1 MIKMKKL
8 RMKKNHQIN
17 LSALNKVVTRCE
29 LNTTY
34 IKSSLLDSLDSKIQ
48 MTEKEFFE
56 WLAGFTD
63 AEGTFY
69 VGVSLNQKV
78 SFKYQIGL
86 HIDDRPVLEFIISRL
101 GFGKIYSHKNSVTL
115 VINKHEDIAKI
126 IDIFIKYPLQSTKWL
141 NFCDFT
147 RCFELISN
155 KVSDRIEVNNKI
167 IDIKNN
173 MNNSRTNFEL
183 PVAKTIH
190 ITKYWFLGFIEGEG
204 SFTVTKINKYQ
215 LFFSINQAGFNLPLM
230 VEIQN
235 FLQNLS
241 GTNGLYNNAFKVTAL
256 KTIESHHNLAYRIKI
271 SNSAYFR
278 DAFIPLVLS
287 LQ

>member
-1 MIKMKKL
+1 
-8 RMKKNHQIN
+8 
-17 LSALNKVVTRCE
+17 
-29 LNTTY
+29 
-34 IKSSLLDSLDSKIQ
+34 
-48 MTEKEFFE
+48 
-56 WLAGFTD
+56 
-63 AEGTFY
+63 
-69 VGVSLNQKV
+69 
-78 SFKYQIGL
+78 
-86 HIDDRPVLEFIISRL
+86 
-101 GFGKIYSHKNSVTL
+101 
-115 VINKHEDIAKI
+115 
-126 IDIFIKYPLQSTKWL
+126 
-141 NFCDFT
+141 
-147 RCFELISN
+147 
-155 KVSDRIEVNNKI
+155 
-167 IDIKNN
+167 

-183 PVAKTIH
+183 PVTKTIH

-241 GTNGLYNNAFKVTAL
+241 GTNGLYSNAFKVTAL

-278 DAFIPLVLS
+278 DAFITFLLS

>member
-1 MIKMKKL
+1 
-8 RMKKNHQIN
+8 MKKNNQIN
-17 LSALNKVVTRCE
+17 LSALDKVVARCE

-34 IKSSLLDSLDSKIQ
+34 IKSSLLDFLDPKIK

-69 VGVSLNQKV
+69 VGVSLNKKV

-115 VINKHEDIAKI
+115 VINKHEDITKI
-126 IDIFIKYPLQSTKWL
+126 IDIFTKYPLQSTKWL

-147 RCFELISN
+147 QCFELISN
-155 KVSDRIEVNNKI
+155 KVSDRLEVNNKI

-183 PVAKTIH
+183 PVTKTIH

-241 GTNGLYNNAFKVTAL
+241 GTNGLYSNAFKVTAL
-256 KTIESHHNLAYRIKI
+256 KTLESHHNLAYRIKI
-271 SNSAYFR
+271 S
-278 DAFIPLVLS
+278 
-287 LQ
+287 

>member
-1 MIKMKKL
+1 
-8 RMKKNHQIN
+8 MKKNYQITNQIN
-17 LSALNKVVTRCE
+17 LSALDKVVARCE
-29 LNTTY
+29 LLNMTHT
-34 IKSSLLDSLDSKIQ
+34 KSSLLDSLDQKIK
-48 MTEKEFFE
+48 MTEGEFFE

-69 VGVSLNQKV
+69 VGVSLNKKV
-78 SFKYQIGL
+78 SFRYQIGL
-86 HIDDRPVLEFIISRL
+86 HIDDRPVLEFIMCRL
-101 GFGKIYSHKNSVTL
+101 GFGKIYSQKNSVTL
-115 VINKHEDIAKI
+115 VIYKHEDIAKI
-126 IDIFIKYPLQSTKWL
+126 IDIFTKYPLQSTKWL
-141 NFCDFT
+141 NFCDFS

-155 KVSDRIEVNNKI
+155 KVGDSLEVKDKI
-167 IDIKNN
+167 IYIKNI

-183 PVAKTIH
+183 PITKTVH

-215 LFFSINQAGFNLPLM
+215 LFFSLNQAGSNLPLM

-241 GTNGLYNNAFKVTAL
+241 GTNGLYSNAFKVTTL
-256 KTIESHHNLAYRIKI
+256 KTIESHHKVAYRIKI

-278 DAFIPLVLS
+278 DAFIPLLLS

>member
-1 MIKMKKL
+1 
-8 RMKKNHQIN
+8 MKKNYQIN
-17 LSALNKVVTRCE
+17 FSASDKVVASDE
-29 LNTTY
+29 LNTAY
-34 IKSSLLDSLDSKIQ
+34 IKPSLLDSLDQKIQ
-48 MTEKEFFE
+48 MTEEEFFE

-69 VGVSLNQKV
+69 VGVGLNKKV

-86 HIDDRPVLEFIISRL
+86 HTDDRPVLEFIISKL
-101 GFGKIYSHKNSVTL
+101 GFGKIYSYKNSVIL
-115 VINKHEDIAKI
+115 VVHKHEDIAKI
-126 IDIFIKYPLQSTKWL
+126 IDIFTKFPLQSTKWL

-155 KVSDRIEVNNKI
+155 KIGDSLEVKNKI
-167 IDIKNN
+167 LDIKNN

-183 PVAKTIH
+183 PVTKTIR

-204 SFTVTKINKYQ
+204 SFTVTKTNKYQ

-235 FLQNLS
+235 FLQNIP
-241 GTNGLYNNAFKVTAL
+241 GTNGLYNNAFKVTTL
-256 KTIESHHNLAYRIKI
+256 KAIESHHNLAYRIKI
-271 SNSAYFR
+271 SNNAYFR
-278 DAFIPLVLS
+278 DAFITLLLS

>member
-1 MIKMKKL
+1 
-8 RMKKNHQIN
+8 MKKNYQLTNKIN
-17 LSALNKVVTRCE
+17 LLDFLDKK
-29 LNTTY
+29 
-34 IKSSLLDSLDSKIQ
+34 IK
-48 MTEKEFFE
+48 MTNREFFE

-69 VGVSLNQKV
+69 VGVSLNKKV

-86 HIDDRPVLEFIISRL
+86 HLDDRPVLEFIVSRL
-101 GFGKIYSHKNSVTL
+101 GFGKIYLQKSSVTL
-115 VINKHEDIAKI
+115 VINKYENIAKI
-126 IDIFIKYPLQSTKWL
+126 IEIFTNYPLQSTKWL
-141 NFCDFT
+141 NFRDFS

-155 KVSDRIEVNNKI
+155 KVGDNLEVMNKI

-183 PVAKTIH
+183 PV
-190 ITKYWFLGFIEGEG
+190 TKVVRVTNYWFLGFIEGEG

-215 LFFSINQAGFNLPLM
+215 LFFSFSQAGSNLPLM
-230 VEIQN
+230 LEIQN

-241 GTNGLYNNAFKVTAL
+241 GTKGLGLDSNAFKVTTL
-256 KTIESHHNLAYRIKI
+256 KTIESQHKTAYRIKI

-278 DAFIPLVLS
+278 DAFIPLLLS

>member
-1 MIKMKKL
+1 MKKMKK
-8 RMKKNHQIN
+8 MKKNNQIN

-69 VGVSLNQKV
+69 VGVSLSQKV

-86 HIDDRPVLEFIISRL
+86 HIDDRQVLEFIISRL

-126 IDIFIKYPLQSTKWL
+126 IDIFKKYPLQSTKWL

-147 RCFELISN
+147 R
-155 KVSDRIEVNNKI
+155 
-167 IDIKNN
+167 
-173 MNNSRTNFEL
+173 
-183 PVAKTIH
+183 
-190 ITKYWFLGFIEGEG
+190 
-204 SFTVTKINKYQ
+204 
-215 LFFSINQAGFNLPLM
+215 
-230 VEIQN
+230 
-235 FLQNLS
+235 
-241 GTNGLYNNAFKVTAL
+241 
-256 KTIESHHNLAYRIKI
+256 
-271 SNSAYFR
+271 
-278 DAFIPLVLS
+278 
-287 LQ
+287 

>member
-1 MIKMKKL
+1 
-8 RMKKNHQIN
+8 MKKNYQIN
-17 LSALNKVVTRCE
+17 LSALDKIVARCE

-34 IKSSLLDSLDSKIQ
+34 IKSSLLDFLVDYAPKIQ

-69 VGVSLNQKV
+69 VGVSLNKKV

-115 VINKHEDIAKI
+115 VINKHEDITKI
-126 IDIFIKYPLQSTKWL
+126 IDIFTKYPLQSTKWL

-155 KVSDRIEVNNKI
+155 KVSDSRLEVNNKI
-167 IDIKNN
+167 IDIKNS

-183 PVAKTIH
+183 PVTKTIH

-241 GTNGLYNNAFKVTAL
+241 GTNGLYSNAFKVTAL

-278 DAFIPLVLS
+278 DAFIILLLS